1 MLLLFISFFY
11 CFSRFQTSFLSKRGT
26 TLWQISP
33 QTVNPT
39 IVHGLNILLQKLFAA
54 IEPLILL
61 WSDEIQP
68 LFFFG
73 KKQRCVDDR
82 QVRVGLREVAQL
94 LFGVEVKML
103 AK

>member
-1 MLLLFISFFY
+1 MLLLFISFFTVLVV
-11 CFSRFQTSFLSKRGT
+11 SRPRFYRSAVQHCGRFHPK
-26 TLWQISP
+26 P
-33 QTVNPT
+33 VNPT